1 MEPRRLPLW
10 LAVLS
15 VLLGGFAAQLA
26 GAYATLELQAF
37 LKARGIAPEALTNS
51 AVVIVPSIVVSA
63 ACLVTVA
70 LVVPASF
77 GIAPAQALGL
87 RRAPLVC
94 YGAAAVGTIMLGP
107 SADYLMRAMLALLP
121 ELSLGVVPMLQEV
134 VRGLPLI
141 VAFPVFALLP
151 GVSEELMFRGLLQN
165 AAGRSWFAIALSALA
180 FSLFHVDP
188 HHVAG
193 VLPLGFFLAWCAAR
207 CGTLVT
213 IFAHVLNNGAAIAAV
228 HSSTFDVG
236 YGTDQPMP
244 WQWLPVS
251 WAFVIAAAA
260 VIVRATTG
268 RGAPS
273 HGAPA
278 PGPGSAE

>member
-1 MEPRRLPLW
+1 VERRLPLL
-10 LAVLS
+10 LAASSVVL
-15 VLLGGFAAQLA
+15 GAFAAQLA

-37 LKARGIAPEALTNS
+37 LKARGVALEALTNS

-70 LVVPASF
+70 LVVPAAY
-77 GIAPAQALGL
+77 GVAPAQALGL
-87 RRAPLVC
+87 RRAPLAC
-94 YGAAAVGTIMLGP
+94 YGAAAVGTVMLGP
-107 SADYLMRAMLALLP
+107 TADYLMRAMQSLLP
-121 ELSLGVVPMLQEV
+121 ELSLGVVPMLHEV

-165 AAGRSWFAIALSALA
+165 AAGRGWFAIALSALG
-180 FSLFHVDP
+180 FSLFHLDP

-193 VLPLGFFLAWCAAR
+193 VLPLGVFLAWCASR

-213 IFAHVLNNGAAIAAV
+213 IFAHVVNNAAAIAAV

-251 WAFVIAAAA
+251 WAFVVAAVA
-260 VIVRATTG
+260 VIVRATAAH
-268 RGAPS
+268 RVHA
-273 HGAPA
+273 HGEPA